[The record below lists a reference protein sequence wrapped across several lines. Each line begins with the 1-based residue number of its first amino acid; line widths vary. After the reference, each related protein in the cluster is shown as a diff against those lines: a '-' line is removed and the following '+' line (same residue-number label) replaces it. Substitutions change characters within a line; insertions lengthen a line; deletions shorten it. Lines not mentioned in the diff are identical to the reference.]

1 MDGTLSRKT
10 NEQRL
15 CHVIG
20 YQVGND
26 VGILT
31 NRDRGYSIEKSGNG
45 AWMMTKVKTK
55 NEHDPRVTQQY
66 IFERGD
72 KGAEIVEIQ
81 T

>member
-1 MDGTLSRKT
+1 MDGTLPRKT

-31 NRDRGYSIEKSGNG
+31 NRDRGFSIEKSGNG
-45 AWMMTKVKTK
+45 AWMMD
-55 NEHDPRVTQQY
+55 ESEDE
-66 IFERGD
+66 ERGRT
-72 KGAEIVEIQ
+72 IRV
-81 T
+81 